1 MIGSNNFSRGMRF
14 GGLMGVALMMG
25 ACGGSNDLV
34 GFNRDVPD
42 EFTVVTRA
50 PLVMPPDINL
60 RPPAAGARGPQDQA
74 SYDRARSAVFGAP
87 SKNDGDLSSGENQ
100 LLTRAGADEID
111 PDNRPAMPQD
121 NQSAVD
127 KDESF
132 IDSILFWRSGS

>member
-1 MIGSNNFSRGMRF
+1 MIGSNKLVRSMRL
-14 GGLMGVALMMG
+14 GGLFGLGLVLSP
-25 ACGGSNDLV
+25 CGGSNNLV

-50 PLVMPPDINL
+50 PLVMPPDISL
-60 RPPAAGARGPQDQA
+60 RPPASGARGPQDQA

-87 SKNDGDLSSGENQ
+87 AKNEGDLSQGENQ
-100 LLTRAGADEID
+100 LLSRAGADEID
-111 PDNRPAMPQD
+111 PDNRPAMPADDQGTV
-121 NQSAVD
+121 Q

>member
-1 MIGSNNFSRGMRF
+1 MIGSKSFLHGVRL
-14 GGLMGVALMMG
+14 GGLMGATLILG

-87 SKNDGDLSSGENQ
+87 AKNDGDLSSGENQ
-100 LLTRAGADEID
+100 LLSRAGAEEID
-111 PDNRPAMPQD
+111 PDNRPAMTQD
-121 NQSAVD
+121 DQGMVE